1 MVSDVWKAISVSVPA
16 CACAD
21 LETTKA
27 VDGFSEVCTPNSSP
41 LFPCLIA
48 GALTFEH
55 PGSKILACFQCVIE
69 VTLQL
74 LQCYA
79 LSFFDTGRVTDVSL
93 GGQLVAR
100 VKHLVFR
107 FTCADFSEAESVK
120 H

>member
-1 MVSDVWKAISVSVPA
+1 MVSDVWEAISVSVPA

-21 LETTKA
+21 LETTKT